1 MLLTVCWIIVIVV
14 DVKWYLSVVLVCI
27 SVMADVEHFAIAS
40 FHLEIL
46 FWDFSGGPGTKTP
59 LSQGEGPGSIRGWG
73 TGSSML
79 KLRVCMLPLK
89 YSCTTKKIKRFECC
103 T

>member
-27 SVMADVEHFAIAS
+27 SVMADVERFAIAS

-59 LSQGEGPGSIRGWG
+59 LS
-73 TGSSML
+73 
-79 KLRVCMLPLK
+79 
-89 YSCTTKKIKRFECC
+89 
-103 T
+103 